1 MKKSLLAILILALT
15 TIGCSINWGA
25 YVFAEEDNGNL
36 STSIS
41 ITPVSNIISL
51 SANNTYDYSFRVTN
65 GGSSNMDF
73 EVYAA
78 PYSYTYSETDDEYR
92 LGFAK
97 ENNYTQITRWISFKD
112 SSGNYVEK
120 PTFTAGPNETVEV
133 FYRIETPGSL
143 PAGGQYAVIFAHT
156 LSGSLNASGIKTEA
170 SPGLIVYGRA
180 TGETIRTAEISNMSV
195 SKDFVTKE
203 GNYEAKINAT
213 SKIKNT
219 GNVDFTAT
227 GSLTVRSIFG
237 NVYYESDSTTT
248 AVSVI
253 PETELSLSDQWDDTP
268 FFGLFNATWRV
279 SAAGEDQEISSVIL
293 IMPISIII
301 IMLILLTVIII
312 WIIIIIRK
320 RKERRSR
327 FMV

>member
-1 MKKSLLAILILALT
+1 MKKTLFAAIAAIFIA
-15 TIGCSINWGA
+15 IGCNANLGA
-25 YVFAEEDNGNL
+25 YAFADDSG
-36 STSIS
+36 TRIS

-51 SANNTYDYSFRVTN
+51 SPSSTYDYSFRITN
-65 GGSSNMDF
+65 GGSGNMDF

-78 PYSYTYSETDDEYR
+78 PYSYTYSESDDEYR

-97 ENNYTQITRWISFKD
+97 ENNYTQITRWISFQDK
-112 SSGNYVEK
+112 SGNYVEK
-120 PTFTAGPNETVEV
+120 PTFAAGPGETVEV
-133 FYRIETPGSL
+133 FYRIETPSSL

-180 TGETIRTAEISNMSV
+180 TGETIRTAEISNMNV

-203 GNYEAKINAT
+203 GNYESKINAT

-227 GSLTVRSIFG
+227 GSLTIRNIFG
-237 NVYYESDSTTT
+237 HTYYESDSTTT
-248 AVSVI
+248 AISVI

-268 FFGLFNATWRV
+268 FFGLFNVTWKV
-279 SAAGEDQEISSVIL
+279 SAAGESQEVSSIIL
-293 IMPISIII
+293 IMPISVII
-301 IMLILLTVIII
+301 IMLILLTIIII